1 MSMRNVFRAV
11 VFLLAV
17 CMISA
22 LTGCGGG
29 GSDGNGGNNP
39 GSASNSKQLTAFG
52 FANPASTGTID
63 ETAKTVTVIV
73 PFGTDVTSLVA
84 VFTASGVETTVN
96 SVEQES
102 GVTTN
107 DFTDP
112 VIYTVT
118 AANSSTRQYTVTVT
132 VPVEVSK
139 VFDFM
144 TDGDALVKN
153 AGSDWFFSDGGNTG
167 NYSNGYG
174 YYMNQTRIAAPWF
187 FTGDFTVDI
196 EFYLKV
202 IDDDGIFRYGF
213 SLVDRNWESTSTR
226 KYFDFAAYYTDFPAH
241 EDRYYQTGQ
250 GHGSVSSYDD
260 EDASV
265 PGIQSGVNTFRM
277 VKSGSNISVYMNG
290 TFVKTVVISPENLPA
305 DGYSPSIQGHN
316 SWDQADS
323 NFYLRSVTI
332 RYMDGEVG
340 YMDWNE

>member
-1 MSMRNVFRAV
+1 VCSSDLTHTGASIDPTSGSVQNFTNPV
-11 VFLLAV
+11 V
-17 CMISA
+17 
-22 LTGCGGG
+22 
-29 GSDGNGGNNP
+29 
-39 GSASNSKQLTAFG
+39 
-52 FANPASTGTID
+52 
-63 ETAKTVTVIV
+63 
-73 PFGTDVTSLVA
+73 
-84 VFTASGVETTVN
+84 
-96 SVEQES
+96 
-102 GVTTN
+102 
-107 DFTDP
+107 
-112 VIYTVT
+112 YTVT
-118 AANSSTRQYTVTVT
+118 AADSSTRQYTVTVT

-144 TDGDALVKN
+144 TDGDALVRN
-153 AGSDWFFSDGGNTG
+153 AGSDWLFDGGITG

-202 IDDDGIFRYGF
+202 IDDDYIFRYGF

-226 KYFDFAAYYTDFPAH
+226 KYFDFAAYYTDFPPH

-250 GHGSVSSYDD
+250 GHGSVFSSAD
-260 EDASV
+260 EHASV
-265 PGIQSGVNTFRM
+265 PGIQSGVNTCRM

-290 TFVKTVVISPENLPA
+290 TFVKTVAINPDNLPA
-305 DGYSPSIQGHN
+305 DGYSPSIQAHN